1 MNIGQR
7 AVRAVSSGWN
17 AFRNQEEERESAVEQ
32 SYAPKTYSSRSN
44 GGLRPDRHVLS
55 FNTDKSI
62 IASIYT
68 RISIDVAA
76 IPIKHVRLDENDR
89 FTSVMKT
96 GLNYCLNVEANPDQG
111 GRQFRQDLTLS
122 LCDEG
127 VIAVCPI
134 DTTTDPEVPGYQ
146 IQTMR
151 VGKIVEWSAD
161 EVVVNLW
168 RQDTQLREDVRFKK
182 NEVAIVENPLYPIMN
197 SRNSTLQ
204 RLVHKLNI
212 LDAIDE
218 QSASGKLDII
228 IQLPYVVKS
237 ESKRDQAEQRRKA
250 LEEQMKDAKYGIGYI
265 DINERITQL
274 NRPSENNMLAQ
285 IEYLT
290 KMVYSQLGLT
300 PEVFDGTADEQQ
312 MLNYHNRTIDPIL
325 GAIVE
330 ALIRS
335 FITKTAQSQGQSI
348 QYFRDPFKYI
358 PMSKFPELADKLTRN
373 EVATGN
379 EMRGVIG
386 WAPSKDPRAEELRNK
401 NIPQPVDET
410 ADGEKVDSED
420 EPQVLTQVRERYVK
434 RPEPMAIEK

>member
-1 MNIGQR
+1 MGIADRTRQ
-7 AVRAVSSGWN
+7 ALSHGWN
-17 AFRNQEEERESAVEQ
+17 AFKAKEESVAERYQPAAVSVSSGGGSTRPGRTQ
-32 SYAPKTYSSRSN
+32 LSY
-44 GGLRPDRHVLS
+44 G
-55 FNTDKSI
+55 TDKSM

-76 IPIKHVRLDENDR
+76 IPIKHVRLDENER
-89 FTSVMKT
+89 FVSVIKSFF
-96 GLNYCLNVEANPDQG
+96 NECLTVEANPDQG
-111 GRQFRQDLTLS
+111 ARQFRQDVALS

-127 VIAVCPI
+127 VIVITPI
-134 DTTTDPEVPGYQ
+134 DTTTDPEISGFD
-146 IQTMR
+146 IKTMR
-151 VGKIVEWSAD
+151 VGRVTDWYPD
-161 EVVVNLW
+161 HVRVNVW
-168 RQDTQLREDVRFKK
+168 NQATQMRDDILFAKR
-182 NEVAIVENPLYPIMN
+182 EVAIVENPLYPIMN

-204 RLVHKLNI
+204 RLVHKLNL

-218 QSASGKLDII
+218 QSSSGKLDLI

-237 ESKRDQAEQRRKA
+237 ESKREQAEQRRRA
-250 LEEQMKDAKYGIGYI
+250 LEEQMKDSKYGIGYI
-265 DINERITQL
+265 DGTERITQL
-274 NRPSENNMLAQ
+274 NRPAENNMLAQ

-290 KMVYSQLGLT
+290 KMLFSQLGLT

-330 ALIRS
+330 AMLRS
-335 FITKTAQSQGQSI
+335 FITKTARSQGQSI

-386 WAPSKDPRAEELRNK
+386 WAPSKDPRAEQLRNK
-401 NIPQPVDET
+401 NIPQPTDDAPIELKQVKEETVVD
-410 ADGEKVDSED
+410 DDV
-420 EPQVLTQVRERYVK
+420 PLT
-434 RPEPMAIEK
+434 RPKPKAITQR